1 MKTITFLT
9 IILFCL
15 FATEKINGQDKQ
27 KDSVI
32 VITGVIDKRDIKR
45 VVQNLEDQIENGR
58 LDGAIN
64 SAQILNKKLRSKDLE
79 KIIEVN
85 IKLGWL
91 PTANR
96 AATMNGRKLEFKE
109 IYTALWVKEFPM
121 DTVTK
126 YLTDI
131 TPKNAEKFQ
140 KFYINKGDLK
150 SAEASSKISGKRIES
165 SEFVKISKVYFQKKN
180 INMAI
185 LSARKGGT
193 LGREELGKLLKIFV
207 NLKDLE
213 SAVKV
218 AAAIGGKN
226 MSVSEWAI
234 LKKIIPPEKIEDTT
248 EFINKGSIPKME

>member
-96 AATMNGRKLEFKE
+96 AAEMNGRKLKFEE
-109 IYTALWVKEFPM
+109 VYTAIWVKEFPI
-121 DTVTK
+121 DTVKK
-126 YLTDI
+126 YLPNI
-131 TPKNAEKFQ
+131 TSKNAEKLQ

-150 SAEASSKISGKRIES
+150 SAEFSSKISGKKIENND
-165 SEFVKISKVYFQKKN
+165 FVKISKINFQKKN
-180 INMAI
+180 MNLAI
-185 LSARKGGT
+185 LSAKKGGDI
-193 LGREELGKLLKIFV
+193 GREELGKLLKIFI
-207 NLKDLE
+207 NIKDLNN
-213 SAVKV
+213 AVKT

-226 MSVSEWAI
+226 MTVREWALI
-234 LKKIIPPEKIEDTT
+234 KTIIPPANIEDIT
-248 EFINKGSIPKME
+248 EFINKGSVPKIE